1 MSEGLRPLGKGEMEG
16 RWERGRENGGEE
28 KEKMGFTNAFFFV
41 LSRFLAFNHTTYFIT
56 SLPSSPVSSTKGEG
70 GGEGGAPSITLLSR

>member
-1 MSEGLRPLGKGEMEG
+1 MQ
-16 RWERGRENGGEE
+16 
-28 KEKMGFTNAFFFV
+28 FFFV
-41 LSRFLAFNHTTYFIT
+41 LSRFLALNHTTYFIT